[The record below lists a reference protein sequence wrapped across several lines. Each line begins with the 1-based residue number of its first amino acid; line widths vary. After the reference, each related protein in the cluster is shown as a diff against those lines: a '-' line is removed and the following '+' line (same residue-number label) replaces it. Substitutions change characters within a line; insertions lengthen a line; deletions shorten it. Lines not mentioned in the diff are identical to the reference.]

1 VHLVDASHPDWRE
14 QLKVGEEV
22 LASLGV
28 DPKSC
33 IVVLNKADRLDG
45 ALPPA
50 PVDRNVVAISALTG
64 EGIEA
69 LRTEIRAALL
79 EQPAMET
86 LRFPADGGEELQR
99 ALREETVVAR
109 RFTEDG
115 IELVVR
121 RR

>member
-1 VHLVDASHPDWRE
+1 M
-14 QLKVGEEV
+14 
-22 LASLGV
+22 
-28 DPKSC
+28 
-33 IVVLNKADRLDG
+33 LNKADRLDG

-50 PVDRNVVAISALTG
+50 PADRNVVAIFALTG
-64 EGIEA
+64 DGIEA

-79 EQPAMET
+79 EQPGMET